1 MKKLMSFVVDY
12 WVYVFKGGPKFYAW
26 LGFLC
31 IFVVAWTYGN
41 FMQLS
46 EGMIVTG
53 LTDQVSWGLYLANF
67 VFLVGVAAGAVTVV
81 FPAYVYKHKALHE
94 VAVLGEML
102 AIAAVIMCM
111 LFVLNHMGRP
121 DRLWHMLPF
130 IGIYNWPGSM
140 LTWDVI
146 VLVGYLILNIIG
158 GFYYL
163 YKKVYPGAAQQEL
176 LHADHLHRDRLGA
189 EHPYGHGVPD
199 QYDAGKAHVAPRHD
213 ADPVYFDGLRRGAG
227 TDHHRVHD
235 RA

>member
-1 MKKLMSFVVDY
+1 MKKKMSFVVDY
-12 WVYVFKGGPKFYAW
+12 WVYVLKGGIKFYAW
-26 LGFLC
+26 LGFLSLFL
-31 IFVVAWTYGN
+31 IGWSYGN

-67 VFLVGVAAGAVTVV
+67 IFLVGVAAGAVTVV

-130 IGIYNWPGSM
+130 IGIYNFPGSM

-146 VLVGYLILNIIG
+146 VLVVYLLLNIVG

-163 YKKVYPGAAQQEL
+163 YKKYANRSEERRVGKEC
-176 LHADHLHRDRLGA
+176 RSRWS
-189 EHPYGHGVPD
+189 PYH
-199 QYDAGKAHVAPRHD
+199 
-213 ADPVYFDGLRRGAG
+213 
-227 TDHHRVHD
+227 
-235 RA
+235 